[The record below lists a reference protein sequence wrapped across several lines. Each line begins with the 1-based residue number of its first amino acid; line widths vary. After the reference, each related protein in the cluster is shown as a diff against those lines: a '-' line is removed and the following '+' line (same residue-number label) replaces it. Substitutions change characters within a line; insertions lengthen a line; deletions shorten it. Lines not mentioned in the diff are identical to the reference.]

1 MEGGKG
7 SPSKQTGCGNAQGSE
22 NQAKPD
28 TVGSEPQCNQGV
40 ELMNS
45 FTMGDMATYHGNSVV
60 LSEVRNKDVLLA
72 HPDGKTESLT
82 HSEVERA
89 IETGELTVL

>member
-1 MEGGKG
+1 
-7 SPSKQTGCGNAQGSE
+7 
-22 NQAKPD
+22 
-28 TVGSEPQCNQGV
+28 
-40 ELMNS
+40 MNS

-89 IETGELTVL
+89 IGNRRTHSSLDNFVSPREANPAHRGSGSPLPNHRLYRARGS

>member
-1 MEGGKG
+1 
-7 SPSKQTGCGNAQGSE
+7 
-22 NQAKPD
+22 
-28 TVGSEPQCNQGV
+28 
-40 ELMNS
+40 MNS
-45 FTMGDMATYHGNSVV
+45 FTMGDMAMYHGNSVV

-82 HSEVERA
+82 NSEVERA

>member
-1 MEGGKG
+1 
-7 SPSKQTGCGNAQGSE
+7 
-22 NQAKPD
+22 
-28 TVGSEPQCNQGV
+28 
-40 ELMNS
+40 MNS
-45 FTMGDMATYHGNSVV
+45 FTIGDLATYHGNSVV

-89 IETGELTVL
+89 IEAGELTVL